1 MEYIDDQQIEAYLR
15 NKMTAEERRHF
26 EDVLAADPEL
36 RGRTDELRRL
46 MENIRQMARADTR
59 RRVEAVRDK
68 IRAEEEGA
76 AEEPGPPGKRWRW
89 ILGGLA
95 LAGLLWLGYRY
106 FSPAGSKEGGGG
118 TPPAG
123 IRDTLPRKP
132 NGPIAE
138 TPAVPESPDELGQ
151 SAEAPYTSDTVK
163 VLDAQGKATG
173 RAIRVDQY
181 RDTVRLYI
189 LRGDV
194 LELYIPPWKEI
205 PRPVVLIDRGGRVY
219 LRLPGGGE
227 ARLEASGEALP
238 F

>member
-15 NKMTAEERRHF
+15 NKMTPEERRRF
-26 EDVLAADPEL
+26 EDALAADSEL

-68 IRAEEEGA
+68 IRSEEEGA
-76 AEEPGPPGKRWRW
+76 AEEPGPPGNRWRW
-89 ILGGLA
+89 LLGGVL

-106 FSPAGSKEGGGG
+106 FSPAGPKEGGG
-118 TPPAG
+118 TLPAG
-123 IRDTLPRKP
+123 IRDTLPCKP
-132 NGPIAE
+132 GGPIAE
-138 TPAVPESPDELGQ
+138 TPAGPEPQDELGQ
-151 SAEAPYTSDTVK
+151 SAVMPYTSDTVK
-163 VLDAQGKATG
+163 VLDARGKATG
-173 RAIRVDQY
+173 RTIRVDQY

-194 LELYIPPWKEI
+194 LELYIPPGKEI
-205 PRPVVLIDRGGRVY
+205 PRPVVLFERDGKVY